1 MTVRRK
7 PEEPQEFPKTSTEGK
22 RDRDYRPGTTGPPA
36 ENAGKE
42 AAMTVLDRR
51 VRIFQAPVL
60 LALALVAGGCASVF
74 HGTRQK
80 VEVFTDPPG
89 ATATAGGES
98 VTTPGVLKLP
108 RKGKNTEIRI
118 EKEGFAAKT
127 IRLERLTSG
136 LVWLNFIGIPAGVFG
151 GAYAGLG
158 SNDNGWFGNLEN
170 AGKGAVIG
178 GVSFPGLG
186 FLADFQ
192 SGAAYRLDPARVVV
206 RLDPV
211 VSAASDQVP

>member
-1 MTVRRK
+1 MK
-7 PEEPQEFPKTSTEGK
+7 F
-22 RDRDYRPGTTGPPA
+22 
-36 ENAGKE
+36 
-42 AAMTVLDRR
+42 LDRR

-60 LALALVAGGCASVF
+60 LALWIAAEGCASVL

-80 VEVFTDPPG
+80 VEIFTDPPG
-89 ATATAGGES
+89 ATATVGDQH

-108 RKGKNTEIRI
+108 RKVKNTEIRI
-118 EKEGFAAKT
+118 EKDGFAAKT
-127 IRLERLTSG
+127 IRLERRTSG
-136 LVWLNFIGIPAGVFG
+136 LVWLNFIGIPVGVYG
-151 GAYAGLG
+151 GAYAGMAS
-158 SNDNGWFGNLEN
+158 SNDNGWFGGLEN

-178 GVSFPGLG
+178 GASFPGLG

-211 VSAASDQVP
+211 TSSASKQGP

>member
-1 MTVRRK
+1 MR
-7 PEEPQEFPKTSTEGK
+7 F
-22 RDRDYRPGTTGPPA
+22 
-36 ENAGKE
+36 
-42 AAMTVLDRR
+42 LDRR
-51 VRIFQAPVL
+51 VRIFQAPAL
-60 LALALVAGGCASVF
+60 LALSLVAGGCASVF

-80 VEVFTDPPG
+80 VEIFTDPPG

-98 VTTPGVLKLP
+98 VTTPGVLRLP

-127 IRLERLTSG
+127 IRLERRTSG
-136 LVWLNFIGIPAGVFG
+136 LVWLNLIGIPAGVFG

-158 SNDNGWFGNLEN
+158 SSNDNGWFGNPEA

-211 VSAASDQVP
+211 VPAASNGAPRPPDASQPK